1 MDDDSTDCGCSVFFG
16 IDKRRIV
23 KIITAVTTNGPRLY
37 FVRNEIKQQN
47 RANIQATVKIMD
59 PIPAPKNITFMVSV
73 MTLNII
79 LKHLV
84 ASKTNVYLLLIRER
98 NISIKLTKFTYFQAC
113 CN

>member
-1 MDDDSTDCGCSVFFG
+1 MIEIIPLITVHNPRKSKTEVRHTNRGSKILDDDSTDCGCSVFFG

-59 PIPAPKNITFMVSV
+59 PIPAPKNITFMVS
-73 MTLNII
+73 
-79 LKHLV
+79 
-84 ASKTNVYLLLIRER
+84 SKEG
-98 NISIKLTKFTYFQAC
+98 
-113 CN
+113 